1 MGAANKKKRARST
14 KSKRAR
20 ALPSAAGSPGSSSAR
35 AGGGVAP
42 ESIRD
47 KIRGGLAAWPGLSE
61 KAYKAWP
68 PPGGSPLED
77 SLAKFAAALSRTAAG
92 LPDAA
97 DDSEPQPREAGDVC
111 AGVREDVWSHAT
123 SLTADP
129 EFGRILSGLAGGG
142 VDVDLLRS
150 GTAFAAAERLA
161 GMLMGDAAAPPAGG
175 AQAAPAIEARLVAAI
190 VRQCVA
196 IALLTAQIALDV
208 YELYRALDSSG
219 QERDSDGDL
228 KDAVCDLV
236 QNEVSLLILASL
248 PAWDEGDLDDLPEK
262 IPADKIA
269 DLAVRILKRLRNVD
283 TKIPDYTEGG

>member
-1 MGAANKKKRARST
+1 MGAANKKNRARST

-20 ALPSAAGSPGSSSAR
+20 ALPSAAGSPGSQ

-47 KIRGGLAAWPGLSE
+47 KIYDGLAAWPGLSK
-61 KAYKAWP
+61 KAYMAWP
-68 PPGGSPLED
+68 PLGGSPLED
-77 SLAKFAAALSRTAAG
+77 SLAELAASLSRTAAG
-92 LPDAA
+92 LPDKAG
-97 DDSEPQPREAGDVC
+97 DDSEPQPREAGDAH
-111 AGVREDVWSHAT
+111 AGVREEIWSHAT

-161 GMLMGDAAAPPAGG
+161 GMLVGDAATPPAGG
-175 AQAAPAIEARLVAAI
+175 DQAAPAIEARLVDAI

-196 IALLTAQIALDV
+196 IALLTTQIALDV
-208 YELYRALDSSG
+208 YELYRTLDSPCP
-219 QERDSDGDL
+219 ERDTDRDL
-228 KDAVCDLV
+228 KDVVCELV

-248 PAWDEGDLDDLPEK
+248 PAWDDGDLDDLPEK

-269 DLAVRILKRLRNVD
+269 DLAVRILERLKNRD
-283 TKIPDYTEGG
+283 TKISDYTEGG

>member
-1 MGAANKKKRARST
+1 MAGMGAANKKKRPRST

-20 ALPSAAGSPGSSSAR
+20 ALPSAAGSPGSR
-35 AGGGVAP
+35 AGGGIAP

-47 KIRGGLAAWPGLSE
+47 KIHDGLVAWPGLSE

-68 PPGGSPLED
+68 PLGGSPLKD
-77 SLAKFAAALSRTAAG
+77 SLAELAASLSRTAAG
-92 LPDAA
+92 LPGTAA
-97 DDSEPQPREAGDVC
+97 DDSEPQPREADDAH
-111 AGVREDVWSHAT
+111 AGVREEIWSHAT

-129 EFGRILSGLAGGG
+129 EFGRILSGLAADGM
-142 VDVDLLRS
+142 DVDLLRS

-161 GMLMGDAAAPPAGG
+161 GMLTGGD
-175 AQAAPAIEARLVAAI
+175 QVAPAIEARLVDAI
-190 VRQCVA
+190 VRQSVA

-208 YELYRALDSSG
+208 YELYRTLDSPG
-219 QERDSDGDL
+219 QERDSERDL
-228 KDAVCDLV
+228 KDVVCELV

-269 DLAVRILKRLRNVD
+269 DLAVRILERLKNRD
-283 TKIPDYTEGG
+283 TKISDYTEGG

>member
-1 MGAANKKKRARST
+1 MGAANKKKRPRST

-20 ALPSAAGSPGSSSAR
+20 ALPSAAGSPGSR

-47 KIRGGLAAWPGLSE
+47 KIHDGLAAWPGLSE

-68 PPGGSPLED
+68 PLGGSPLKD
-77 SLAKFAAALSRTAAG
+77 SLAELAASLSRTAAG
-92 LPDAA
+92 LPDKTA
-97 DDSEPQPREAGDVC
+97 DDSEPQPREADDAH
-111 AGVREDVWSHAT
+111 AGVREEIWSHAT

-129 EFGRILSGLAGGG
+129 EFGRILSGLAADGM
-142 VDVDLLRS
+142 DVDLLRS

-161 GMLMGDAAAPPAGG
+161 GMLTGGD
-175 AQAAPAIEARLVAAI
+175 QVAPAIEARLVDAI
-190 VRQCVA
+190 VRQSVA

-208 YELYRALDSSG
+208 YELYRTLDSPG
-219 QERDSDGDL
+219 QERDSERDL
-228 KDAVCDLV
+228 KDVVCELV

-269 DLAVRILKRLRNVD
+269 DLAVRILERLKNRD
-283 TKIPDYTEGG
+283 TKISDYTEGG